1 MKFDQLV
8 ADLSQG
14 KAYDNPSDSV
24 TVIHT
29 HISTIF
35 LTGRFAYKLK
45 KPVNLGFLD
54 FTTLEQRYF
63 FCREE
68 VRLNRRLAPHV
79 YLGVLP
85 VTLDGEKAKVDGDGE
100 IVDYLVHM
108 RRLPHDRTV
117 ETLLERKEFGKTE
130 TARLA
135 ERIADFHKHAD
146 RSDKISPFG
155 KWEVVAKNCKEN
167 FEQIQ
172 PLIGT
177 TISRPVFDKLESK
190 TAQCLEE
197 FRTLIEDRAERNIPC
212 DTHGDLHLDHV
223 YFFPDAKPPEDLV
236 IVDCIEFNERFRFAD
251 PVSDIAFMAM
261 DFEFHHRPKLARIL
275 AEKYFEAS
283 KDVEGERLLP
293 FYAAY
298 RAVIRGKVE
307 GFELEKPEIP
317 EEERNRALE
326 RARAH
331 FLLALGILSSPAE
344 KPCLVM
350 TGGLPG
356 TGKSK
361 LAEGLA
367 SNGVF
372 ERISSD
378 ITRKHLAGLH
388 AETSAA
394 ADFGAGIYT
403 PEWNDRTYEACV
415 EKAEELLF
423 EGRRVVVDASFRND
437 ARRRQFLELAR
448 SLCVPCVY
456 LQCEANESEIKR
468 RLETRTGDPS
478 DADWKIYQAAAKMW
492 EAPGPEVDRIM
503 HRVDTSGSPENT
515 RRVALGHLRHEGLA

>member
-1 MKFDQLV
+1 MNFEQLV

-14 KAYDNPSDSV
+14 EAYDNPSDSV

-35 LTGRFAYKLK
+35 LTGRYAYKLK

-85 VTLDGEKAKVDGDGE
+85 VTLDGAKAKVDGDGE
-100 IVDYLVHM
+100 IIDYVVHM

-117 ETLLERKEFGKTE
+117 EALLERKEFGKTE
-130 TARLA
+130 TAMLA
-135 ERIADFHKHAD
+135 TRIADFHEHAD
-146 RSDKISPFG
+146 RSDKISQFG
-155 KWEVVAKNCKEN
+155 KWEVVARNCKEN
-167 FEQIQ
+167 FEQIR

-177 TISRPVFDKLESK
+177 TISKDVFDKINAKATE
-190 TAQCLEE
+190 CLNE
-197 FRTLIEDRAERNIPC
+197 FRPLIEGRAKSNVPC

-251 PVSDIAFMAM
+251 PISDIAFMAM
-261 DFEFHHRPKLARIL
+261 DFEFHHRPNLAKIL
-275 AEKYFEAS
+275 AKEYFEAS
-283 KDVEGERLLP
+283 KDIDGEKLLP

-317 EEERNRALE
+317 EEERRRALE

-331 FLLALGILSSPAE
+331 FLLALGIHSSPTE
-344 KPCLVM
+344 RPCLVM

-361 LAEGLA
+361 LAQGLA
-367 SNGVF
+367 SDGNF

-378 ITRKHLAGLH
+378 ITRKHLAGLQ

-394 ADFGAGIYT
+394 ADFGEGIYT
-403 PEWNDRTYEACV
+403 AEWNDRTYDACI
-415 EKAEELLF
+415 EQAEELLF
-423 EGRRVVVDASFRND
+423 QGRRVIVDASFRAD
-437 ARRRQFLELAR
+437 ARRLQFLKLAR

-456 LQCEANESEIKR
+456 LQCEANEAEIRR
-468 RLETRTGDPS
+468 RLNTRTDDPS
-478 DADWKIYQAAAKMW
+478 DADWAIYQSAAKSW
-492 EAPGPEVDRIM
+492 EPSGPAIDRIM
-503 HRVDTSGSPENT
+503 HRVDTSGTPENT